1 MPKKN
6 KQQQYFEK
14 TNTIKESSD
23 RQSFNCDYK
32 SRHKSVCNTNTMYFN
47 EINRLNAMN
56 DKVELKYL
64 SNKKLS
70 VFEPHKYCKVIDLIF
85 LVEKLESKKC
95 KNDFPEE
102 KFRPFFSIINF
113 KRIIKIMTDHN
124 NNLNWYCLEERWMD
138 KNPNESLKHLST
150 VIDYLIS
157 SDIDSTKKQSL
168 IQKINFWAKSIVD
181 LNVRIQTNH
190 QSIAAD
196 VNIPLEFDNINQI
209 ILTSKESLELKGR
222 QYYTKFDIST
232 VKDIRSKPFFLIHK
246 DFSEKN
252 FNNCLKWQCCNN
264 LFLKLTN
271 ELNLYT
277 SGLEGGFEAFSVI
290 YSDDWMSLYEKL
302 IDFSLNLKQIS
313 VQQRPEELEVMK
325 KGGSHIPGYF
335 TQYKQVY
342 RENPDKFIIQQYY
355 VFTEEGMDQ
364 EKLDFKVT
372 DNNEKPQ
379 I

>member
-6 KQQQYFEK
+6 TQQKQFEK
-14 TNTIKESSD
+14 TNTVSQSD
-23 RQSFNCDYK
+23 RQSFNFDIKSRYK
-32 SRHKSVCNTNTMYFN
+32 STCNTQSMYFN
-47 EINRLNAMN
+47 DYGKFNAMN
-56 DKVELKYL
+56 EKVELKYL

-70 VFEPHKYCKVIDLIF
+70 VFEPNKYCKVIDLVF
-85 LVEKLESKKC
+85 LVEKLESNKC
-95 KNDFPEE
+95 KNDLCEE

-157 SDIDSTKKQSL
+157 SNIDSTKKQSL
-168 IQKINFWAKSIVD
+168 CQKINFWAKSIVD

-190 QSIAAD
+190 HILADD

-252 FNNCLKWQCCNN
+252 FNNCLKW
-264 LFLKLTN
+264 
-271 ELNLYT
+271 
-277 SGLEGGFEAFSVI
+277 
-290 YSDDWMSLYEKL
+290 
-302 IDFSLNLKQIS
+302 
-313 VQQRPEELEVMK
+313 
-325 KGGSHIPGYF
+325 
-335 TQYKQVY
+335 
-342 RENPDKFIIQQYY
+342 
-355 VFTEEGMDQ
+355 
-364 EKLDFKVT
+364 
-372 DNNEKPQ
+372 
-379 I
+379 